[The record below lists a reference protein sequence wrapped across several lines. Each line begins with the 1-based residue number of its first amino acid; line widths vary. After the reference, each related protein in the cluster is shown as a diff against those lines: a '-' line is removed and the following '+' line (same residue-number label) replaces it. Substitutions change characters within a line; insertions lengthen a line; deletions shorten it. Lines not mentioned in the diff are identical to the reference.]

1 MMDDVR
7 LVGREYKA
15 RSAGER
21 EGNSGLRSAPKR
33 VERTQMQAA

>member
-1 MMDDVR
+1 MIDDVR

-21 EGNSGLRSAPKR
+21 EGNSGLRSAPS
-33 VERTQMQAA
+33 ESSAQQMQAA